1 MAISNHSPRTLKLYI
16 YAILAACRHT
26 ATSQPSKYK
35 KNNKE
40 TTVNNIV
47 AIHSGVVSLLF
58 MVVSLFFMLLC
69 FQFSLAHI
77 NILQQR
83 AYLGLQVFN
92 LHIALMQHVVL

>member
-1 MAISNHSPRTLKLYI
+1 MFEKIYQRIERAFNTLSIK
-16 YAILAACRHT
+16 RNN
-26 ATSQPSKYK
+26 
-35 KNNKE
+35 KNDKE

-58 MVVSLFFMLLC
+58 MVVSLFFILLC

-83 AYLGLQVFN
+83 SYLCLQVFN
-92 LHIALMQHVVL
+92 LHIALMQHVILRDDEEGGN